1 MGFYDVEWFQQLRTK
16 ITRSLACMHANQCTQ
31 IEAAVVN
38 YEDFFGNIN
47 GPSYAGGVRS
57 SLPIRAISWHRS
69 VIYSGLC
76 PIVG

>member
-38 YEDFFGNIN
+38 SEDFFGNIVVPAVPEACKARCRFVLSH
-47 GPSYAGGVRS
+47 GTEV
-57 SLPIRAISWHRS
+57 
-69 VIYSGLC
+69 
-76 PIVG
+76 